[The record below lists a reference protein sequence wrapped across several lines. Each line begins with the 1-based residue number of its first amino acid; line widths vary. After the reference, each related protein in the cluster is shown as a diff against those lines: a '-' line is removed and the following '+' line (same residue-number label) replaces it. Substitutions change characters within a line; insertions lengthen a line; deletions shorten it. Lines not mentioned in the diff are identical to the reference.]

1 MTNEY
6 GNSNSKFSKKLGT
19 QCQCDGN
26 CRCGKIVKGKLD
38 CSNCGWSGPESYNAL
53 TGKFVCPG
61 CKTENCNSNNN
72 NQMNNQMNNQANLTE
87 SSFSQG
93 VVGLGMGND
102 GFLLWNNNPLGTDP
116 SENSESNFNQETVA
130 YAIGNQGMSLNPFN
144 PSSSESNFTQETVAY
159 AIGEQGMSLN
169 PFSEN
174 PMGSNESSYN
184 VDLTNF
190 AIGEQGMALN
200 PFGNVQ
206 DNPESN
212 FNLYP
217 QESSADGKLFG
228 FLSSV
233 HPALIV
239 MRDVYCG
246 KYCKSLGYMKSDD
259 KTAFKKCK
267 NSCKIN
273 YPNARKGKWKYPEA
287 PAGAEANLSP
297 DELAKQSAQTVN
309 SMPPQAVN
317 AINAQDMADS
327 QSLKKGSNTT
337 MYILIGVIAVILIIG
352 TILLIRKNKA

>member
-6 GNSNSKFSKKLGT
+6 GTWNSKFSKKLGT

-26 CRCGKIVKGKLD
+26 CRCGKIVNGKLD

-72 NQMNNQMNNQANLTE
+72 NQMNNQMNNKANLTE

-102 GFLLWNNNPLGTDP
+102 GFLLWNKEPLNN
-116 SENSESNFNQETVA
+116 NESGFTQETVA
-130 YAIGNQGMSLNPFN
+130 YAIGSQGMSLNPFA

-159 AIGEQGMSLN
+159 AIGSQGMSLN

-174 PMGSNESSYN
+174 PIGSNESSYN
-184 VDLTNF
+184 QDLTNF
-190 AIGEQGMALN
+190 AIGEQGMSLN
-200 PFGNVQ
+200 PFGNS
-206 DNPESN
+206 NESN
-212 FNLYP
+212 FNSYP

-233 HPALIV
+233 YPPFII

-273 YPNARKGKWKYPEA
+273 YPKARKGKWKYPEA
-287 PAGAEANLSP
+287 PAGAEANISP
-297 DELAKQSAQTVN
+297 DELAKQSAQVVN
-309 SMPPQAVN
+309 SMPPQVAN
-317 AINAQDMADS
+317 TINAQDMADS

-337 MYILIGVIAVILIIG
+337 MYILIGVIAVILIVG